1 MGKIVRRAWGESR
14 ISDERLEEVRK
25 LAERP
30 DSEIDYSDIP
40 PATEKFWQNAVRNP
54 FYKPVKKQV
63 TVRIDADILAWLRQ
77 QGSDGYQSR
86 LNATLRK
93 VMLEDLQEKR
103 RRA

>member
-1 MGKIVRRAWGESR
+1 MGKIVRKAWGESR
-14 ISDERLEEVRK
+14 ISEERKRELDQ
-25 LAERP
+25 LAQRP

-40 PATEKFWQNAVRNP
+40 PLTEEFWKNAVRNP

-77 QGSDGYQSR
+77 QGSEGYQSR
-86 LNATLRK
+86 LNATLRR

-103 RRA
+103 KRA

>member
-1 MGKIVRRAWGESR
+1 MGKIVRKAWGESR
-14 ISDERLEEVRK
+14 ISEERKRELDQ
-25 LAERP
+25 LAQRP

-40 PATEKFWQNAVRNP
+40 PLTEEFWKNAVRNP

-77 QGSDGYQSR
+77 QGSEGYQSR
-86 LNATLRK
+86 LNAALRR

-103 RRA
+103 KRA

>member
-1 MGKIVRRAWGESR
+1 M
-14 ISDERLEEVRK
+14 
-25 LAERP
+25 
-30 DSEIDYSDIP
+30 
-40 PATEKFWQNAVRNP
+40 RNP

-77 QGSDGYQSR
+77 QGNEGYQSR

-103 RRA
+103 KRA